1 MKKLVSL
8 ILALAVALSLTGAA
22 FAEEPVTITYA
33 TFSASG
39 AQEETLKKMVE
50 VFEEKNPD
58 IKVDVQLTGY
68 DDYFTKLATTVG
80 GGNAPDVFEMNM
92 ENFLAYMLRGACA
105 DLTGLVDPA
114 SYSEGTLSAVS
125 SDGKL
130 YAVPMSFS
138 TCVLF
143 YNKALFDQAGID
155 YPDDT
160 WTWTEAQAA
169 AEKIRA
175 LGDDIWGYYQPIS
188 YNEFYKSKFMDYTD
202 PLRVITSRTEG
213 TATYTALLFI
223 PGSTPYDYYTKE
235 YEKGLALYASG
246 VMIMEKCGD
255 LLPDYFSFV
264 KGVVDSEDLSLNIS
278 RETLQ
283 KDNQLKLMRNSLEK
297 KIKNELH
304 AMLVNDREKYE
315 TFWKSFGRQIK
326 FGIYGD
332 YGMHKDLLGDL
343 LMFYSAKEKKLVTLD
358 EYIEKMPEDQKFIY
372 FAAGDDTDRL
382 SKLPNAQ
389 LVLSKGY
396 DLLLCT
402 EDVDEFCLQVMHE
415 YKEKTFQNINAGD
428 LGLETEDE
436 KKAAEA
442 AETENKDLFE
452 EIKKDLNGK
461 VKEVKVNPTLQEHP
475 VTLTA
480 EGGISMEM
488 EKVLRR
494 MPNAEGVESTK
505 VLELNP
511 NHTVFAALKAAHA
524 AGDADKVAK
533 YAELLY
539 DQALLI
545 AGLPIEDPVAYAQL
559 VCGLMQ

>member
-188 YNEFYKSKFMDYTD
+188 YNEFYKSVKGNGGSLLNEDYTAFTVNT
-202 PLRVITSRTEG
+202 PENV
-213 TATYTALLFI
+213 AAL
-223 PGSTPYDYYTKE
+223 E
-235 YEKGLALYASG
+235 
-246 VMIMEKCGD
+246 
-255 LLPDYFSFV
+255 
-264 KGVVDSEDLSLNIS
+264 
-278 RETLQ
+278 
-283 KDNQLKLMRNSLEK
+283 
-297 KIKNELH
+297 
-304 AMLVNDREKYE
+304 AMLARVRGEDR
-315 TFWKSFGRQIK
+315 
-326 FGIYGD
+326 
-332 YGMHKDLLGDL
+332 
-343 LMFYSAKEKKLVTLD
+343 V
-358 EYIEKMPEDQKFIY
+358 
-372 FAAGDDTDRL
+372 
-382 SKLPNAQ
+382 
-389 LVLSKGY
+389 
-396 DLLLCT
+396 
-402 EDVDEFCLQVMHE
+402 
-415 YKEKTFQNINAGD
+415 
-428 LGLETEDE
+428 
-436 KKAAEA
+436 
-442 AETENKDLFE
+442 
-452 EIKKDLNGK
+452 
-461 VKEVKVNPTLQEHP
+461 
-475 VTLTA
+475 
-480 EGGISMEM
+480 
-488 EKVLRR
+488 
-494 MPNAEGVESTK
+494 MPNAEDMAGRGDWDLFSEGKLGMLVSGIWGFQTFTDQCDFDWDITVEPGFKDKSTFFFANVNCVSTESDK
-505 VLELNP
+505 QEAAARFVDAMGSDPDIVQLRLDASWELPTIADQTKLTQYLEVTPPDNREA
-511 NHTVFAALKAAHA
+511 VFDSMDYA
-524 AGDADKVAK
+524 VAPP
-533 YAELLY
+533 
-539 DQALLI
+539 ALLEQGAVSEI
-545 AGLPIEDPVAYAQL
+545 IGNVLGTLETNDMTAQEALDEIQAQL
-559 VCGLMQ
+559 EEADLL

>member
-160 WTWTEAQAA
+160 RTWTEAQAA

-188 YNEFYKSKFMDYTD
+188 YNEFYKSVKGNGGSLLNEDYTAFT
-202 PLRVITSRTEG
+202 VN
-213 TATYTALLFI
+213 
-223 PGSTPYDYYTKE
+223 TPE
-235 YEKGLALYASG
+235 NVA
-246 VMIMEKCGD
+246 V
-255 LLPDYFSFV
+255 
-264 KGVVDSEDLSLNIS
+264 
-278 RETLQ
+278 
-283 KDNQLKLMRNSLEK
+283 LE
-297 KIKNELH
+297 
-304 AMLVNDREKYE
+304 AMLARVRGEDR
-315 TFWKSFGRQIK
+315 
-326 FGIYGD
+326 
-332 YGMHKDLLGDL
+332 
-343 LMFYSAKEKKLVTLD
+343 V
-358 EYIEKMPEDQKFIY
+358 
-372 FAAGDDTDRL
+372 
-382 SKLPNAQ
+382 
-389 LVLSKGY
+389 
-396 DLLLCT
+396 
-402 EDVDEFCLQVMHE
+402 
-415 YKEKTFQNINAGD
+415 
-428 LGLETEDE
+428 
-436 KKAAEA
+436 
-442 AETENKDLFE
+442 
-452 EIKKDLNGK
+452 
-461 VKEVKVNPTLQEHP
+461 
-475 VTLTA
+475 
-480 EGGISMEM
+480 
-488 EKVLRR
+488 
-494 MPNAEGVESTK
+494 MPNAEDMAGRGDWDLFSEGKLGMLVSGIWGFQTFTDQCDFDWDITVEPGFKDKSTFFFANVNCVSTESDK
-505 VLELNP
+505 QEAAARFVDAMGSDPDIVQLRLDASWELPTIADQTRLTQYLEVTPPDNREA
-511 NHTVFAALKAAHA
+511 VFDSMDYA
-524 AGDADKVAK
+524 VAPP
-533 YAELLY
+533 
-539 DQALLI
+539 ALLEQGAVSEI
-545 AGLPIEDPVAYAQL
+545 IGNVLGTLETNDMTAQEALDEIQAQL
-559 VCGLMQ
+559 EEADLL